1 MNGEEKPNIEDRIA
15 QLEKRVEELEK
26 KMEEK
31 ISTLTSTL
39 NEILKKYECRGLAWK
54 DKAVQIIMDEGIISL
69 QQLRELFPSIAYTKY
84 KEKFLIYAKEY
95 GVELLKFNRLRGAT
109 ELFVH
114 NPSENLKKAF
124 QLLNENGK
132 LDRNDLN
139 TTNDE
144 WAYILALLKKYYNF
158 HLLFLGNMAVTF
170 RARKRLLG
178 RS

>member
-1 MNGEEKPNIEDRIA
+1 MNGEEKPNIEDRMA

-31 ISTLTSTL
+31 ISTLIATL
-39 NEILKKYECRGLAWK
+39 NEILKKYECRGLTWK
-54 DKAVQIIMDEGIISL
+54 DKAVQIIIDEGIISL
-69 QQLRELFPSIAYTKY
+69 QQLRELFSSIAYTKY

-95 GVELLKFNRLRGAT
+95 GIELLKLNRLRGAT

-132 LDRNDLN
+132 LGINELN
-139 TTNDE
+139 VTNEE
-144 WAYILALLKKYYNF
+144 WAFILALLKKYYNF
-158 HLLFLGNMAVTF
+158 HLVFIGNTAVAF
-170 RARKRLLG
+170 RARKKLLG

>member
-1 MNGEEKPNIEDRIA
+1 MNGEETKPSIEDRMA
-15 QLEKRVEELEK
+15 QLEKR
-26 KMEEK
+26 MEEINEK
-31 ISTLTSTL
+31 ILTLTATL

-95 GVELLKFNRLRGAT
+95 GIELLKFNRLRGAT

-144 WAYILALLKKYYNF
+144 WAFILALLKKYYNF
-158 HLLFLGNMAVTF
+158 HLLFLGNTAVTF

>member
-1 MNGEEKPNIEDRIA
+1 MSGEEKPNIEDRMA

-26 KMEEK
+26 KTEEK

-54 DKAVQIIMDEGIISL
+54 DKAVQIIIDEGIISL
-69 QQLRELFPSIAYTKY
+69 QQLRELFSSLAYRRY

-95 GVELLKFNRLRGAT
+95 GIELLKLNRLRGAT

-132 LDRNDLN
+132 LDIRDLN
-139 TTNDE
+139 VTNDE
-144 WAYILALLKKYYNF
+144 WAFILALLKKYYNF
-158 HLLFLGNMAVTF
+158 HLLFLGNTAVAF
-170 RARKRLLG
+170 RSRKRLSG